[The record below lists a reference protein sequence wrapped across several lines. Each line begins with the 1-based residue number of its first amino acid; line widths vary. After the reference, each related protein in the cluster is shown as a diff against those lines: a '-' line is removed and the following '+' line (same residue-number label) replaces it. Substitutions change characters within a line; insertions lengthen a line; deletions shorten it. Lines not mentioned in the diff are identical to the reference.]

1 MQKYNQEYK
10 LPTDKE
16 WCAWVSSLGWIQWCD
31 SKHFYKKYYE
41 DSIPIVNTYYSLY
54 KKSKYKK
61 ASYQFMTPNRKK
73 INNKIISINSVESFK
88 KRTSLN
94 RKQPFNNI
102 DLKVSIEQ

>member
-1 MQKYNQEYK
+1 M
-10 LPTDKE
+10 T
-16 WCAWVSSLGWIQWCD
+16 
-31 SKHFYKKYYE
+31 
-41 DSIPIVNTYYSLY
+41 
-54 KKSKYKK
+54 KKSTKEKV
-61 ASYQFMTPNRKK
+61 QKK